1 MDVFLLAASPYH
13 CGPHNFTVGLRA
25 ENIASRV
32 DGILKEPLEDWDVP
46 PGVVSLDLN
55 RKRKLMI

>member
-1 MDVFLLAASPYH
+1 MDVFLLAAGPYH
-13 CGPHNFTVGLRA
+13 CGTHNFAVGLRA

-55 RKRKLMI
+55 RK